1 MVEHTY
7 FYKMDKIMTYLT
19 NLKKLGVKSTII
31 ASSVALVAC
40 GGGGSDGYYE
50 SVDGGNSNN
59 NGGDNSSTDN
69 SSQVAESI
77 TVLDLK
83 DASGNVIVNANDSSV
98 VKFSVQVL
106 NKDKGGIAAK
116 DVRLSIADNEK
127 LGVSS
132 TTSLV
137 KTTDGGFAVFEL
149 NISTLN
155 VSSGKVHLTVTVD
168 GTTIQQTYTLN
179 IVKTSTI
186 QSNYNLNV
194 QQGVVL
200 NLPKGSASI
209 TAQVTDQ
216 NGGVK
221 AAQNVILALPVDM
234 QGKFS
239 ISSGSSLTTDSN
251 GKATFTITSN
261 FDLSNEE
268 IQKLVATSQSLDFKF
283 IN

>member
-1 MVEHTY
+1 
-7 FYKMDKIMTYLT
+7 MDR
-19 NLKKLGVKSTII
+19 
-31 ASSVALVAC
+31 
-40 GGGGSDGYYE
+40 
-50 SVDGGNSNN
+50 GNSNN

-137 KTTDGGFAVFEL
+137 KTTDGGSAVFEL

-155 VSSGKVHLTVTVD
+155 VSSERF
-168 GTTIQQTYTLN
+168 
-179 IVKTSTI
+179 
-186 QSNYNLNV
+186 
-194 QQGVVL
+194 
-200 NLPKGSASI
+200 
-209 TAQVTDQ
+209 
-216 NGGVK
+216 
-221 AAQNVILALPVDM
+221 ILL
-234 QGKFS
+234 
-239 ISSGSSLTTDSN
+239 
-251 GKATFTITSN
+251 
-261 FDLSNEE
+261 
-268 IQKLVATSQSLDFKF
+268 
-283 IN
+283 